1 MRFRTCPCRPLPAR
15 AALFPF
21 IFVTSFATDPPDA
34 SAADGPA
41 GPANTS
47 AKATAP
53 QGTVAAH
60 EWRSEIFAGTVRR
73 YWVYLPA
80 QYNATSPAA
89 LMVFQDG
96 HTYVDPDGFGV
107 PAVFDRLIHAGE
119 MPVTIGLFVDP
130 GHQKPELP
138 PEPGWRPRA
147 ENRSFEYDSLSD
159 QYGRFLLQELIP
171 ELEKRYKLRA
181 DPEARAICGISS
193 GGICAWTAAWER
205 PDAFRKVLSH
215 VGSFTNIRGGHV
227 YPALIRKSSPRPIR
241 VFLQGGAGDVD
252 NAHGSWPLANQQMAA
267 ALRFRGYDYRFE
279 FGTGGHNS
287 DHSTAILPESLRWL
301 WRDQVSFPRAGSRV
315 VFFGDS
321 NTFKGQFI
329 ALIDAHYRASGRAL
343 ETINLG
349 LSSETACGLSEPDH
363 PFPRPDVQERLER
376 ALEKTKPDVV
386 VACYGMND
394 GIYYPFSDERF
405 ARYKEG
411 VEALIEKVNAV
422 GARLVL
428 LPPPP
433 FDPLPMRKAGKL
445 LPDGAEKYAWFSIY
459 ENYDQV
465 MERYAEWILGL
476 RGRVEMVVDIRT
488 AIVELLAKEREQ
500 DPDFV
505 MSGDGVHF
513 NERGHQV
520 LAQTIL
526 KAWGE
531 TPQPVPAEI
540 EKLAAERE
548 KLLRFAWLSHVGHKR
563 PGIKPGQ
570 EINEARA
577 AALEIERKIEALSR
591 ANPGS

>member
-1 MRFRTCPCRPLPAR
+1 MSFRTCPSHHFPASTG
-15 AALFPF
+15 LLLLS
-21 IFVTSFATDPPDA
+21 FVTGSLAGLPTA
-34 SAADGPA
+34 SAADSPPLGQGEELTEA
-41 GPANTS
+41 IV
-47 AKATAP
+47 P
-53 QGTVAAH
+53 QGTVTEH
-60 EWRSEIFAGTVRR
+60 EWRSKIFEGTVRR
-73 YWVYLPA
+73 YSIYVPA
-80 QYNATSPAA
+80 QYDAASAAA

-96 HTYVDPDGFGV
+96 HTYVHPDGFGV
-107 PAVFDRLIHAGE
+107 PAVFDRLIHEGD

-138 PEPGWRPRA
+138 AAPGWRPRA

-159 QYGRFLLQELIP
+159 QYVRFLLEELIP
-171 ELEKRYKLRA
+171 ELEKTYKLRA
-181 DPEARAICGISS
+181 DPEGRAICGISS

-279 FGTGGHNS
+279 FGSGGHNS
-287 DHSTAILPESLRWL
+287 EHGTAILPESLRWL
-301 WRDQVSFPRAGSRV
+301 WRDQVSFPRTGSRV

-329 ALIDAHYRASGRAL
+329 AGIDAHYRAAGRAL

-363 PFPRPDVQERLER
+363 PFPRPDVHERLER
-376 ALEKTKPDVV
+376 ALEKTQPDVV

-405 ARYKEG
+405 ARYKQG
-411 VEALIEKVNAV
+411 VESLIEKVSAA

-428 LPPPP
+428 LTPPP

-445 LPDGAEKYAWFSIY
+445 LPDGKEKYAWFAIY

-465 MERYAEWILGL
+465 MERYAEWVLGL
-476 RGRVEMVVDIRT
+476 RGRVEMVIDIRSP
-488 AIVELLAKEREQ
+488 IVDLLAKEREQ
-500 DPDFV
+500 DPNFV

-513 NERGHQV
+513 NERGHAV
-520 LAQTIL
+520 LTQTIL

-531 TPQPVPAEI
+531 TPQTISAEI
-540 EKLAAERE
+540 ATLAAKRE

-563 PGIKPGQ
+563 PGITAGQ
-570 EINEARA
+570 EIEAARA
-577 AALEIERKIEALSR
+577 AALELERKIDALGR
-591 ANPGS
+591 AN